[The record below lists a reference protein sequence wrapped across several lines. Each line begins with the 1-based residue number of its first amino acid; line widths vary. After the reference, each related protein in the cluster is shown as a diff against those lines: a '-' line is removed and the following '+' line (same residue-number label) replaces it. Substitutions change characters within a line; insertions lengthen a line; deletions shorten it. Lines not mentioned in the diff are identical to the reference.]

1 MDQKDEL
8 VFSYTFIFPNEQRKE
23 FNIKLDAGTMNIIKT
38 DRGSYPEWSK
48 LKNFKCAHCPLEEKY
63 YDYCPVATNIVDILA
78 EFHDMPSFKHAE
90 VFVVTEQRTYT
101 KKTSLQAGVS
111 SLMGILMVSSGCPI
125 MGRLKPMLHFH
136 LPFASLE
143 ETQFRALSFY
153 LLSQYVT
160 WKRGNVPDWD
170 MNDLVNIYEDIR
182 ALNHNVSK
190 KIANL
195 EEMDTSINSL
205 VILNNFADYVT
216 FTIDEKV
223 LEELEVYLKGFIE

>member
-1 MDQKDEL
+1 MTENKEL

-23 FNIKLDAGTMNIIKT
+23 FHIKVDPGTMNIIKS
-38 DRGSYPEWSK
+38 DRGSYPDWAK
-48 LKNFKCAHCPLEEKY
+48 LENFKCAHCPLQEKF

-78 EFHDMPSFKHAE
+78 EFNDMPSFKHAE
-90 VFVVTEQRTYT
+90 VIVVTEQRTFT

-125 MGRLKPMLHFH
+125 MGKLKPMLHFH

-153 LLSQYVT
+153 LLSQYVV
-160 WKRGNVPDWD
+160 WKRGFVPDWE

-182 ALNHNVSK
+182 VLNHNVSR

-223 LEELEVYLKGFIE
+223 IEELEFYLKGFTE

>member
-1 MDQKDEL
+1 MKENNEL

-23 FNIKLDAGTMNIIKT
+23 FTIRVDPETMNIIKT
-38 DRGSYPEWSK
+38 DRSSYPEWSK
-48 LKNFKCAHCPLEEKY
+48 LKNFKCAHCPLSEKFF
-63 YDYCPVATNIVDILA
+63 DYCPVATNIVDILA

-90 VFVVTEQRTYT
+90 VLVVTEQRTYT
-101 KKTSLQAGVS
+101 KKTSLQSGVS

-125 MGRLKPMLHFH
+125 MGKLKPMLHFH

-143 ETQFRALSFY
+143 ETQFRVLSSY
-153 LLSQYVT
+153 LLSQYVV
-160 WKRGNVPDWD
+160 WKRGAVPDWE

-182 ALNHNVSK
+182 VLNHNVSK

-223 LEELEVYLKGFIE
+223 LEELEFFLKGFID